1 MSAPVMT
8 APVMAGRGGALRA
21 FHDLG
26 HGGEDFLSAVLD
38 GLSRPQKRIPS
49 KFFYDAEGS
58 RLFDRICELEE
69 YYPTRTETALLA
81 RHAKEIADLV
91 GAEATLVEFGSGS
104 SRKTRHL
111 LDSLTSPAAYV
122 PIDISR
128 EHLLASAGDLAAV
141 YPALRV
147 IPVCADYSRV
157 LSLPPEAL
165 SEAPA
170 ERLLGFFP
178 GSTIGNFSPLEATG
192 FLGRAAGLL
201 GPSGAFLVGVDL
213 QKDAARLHAAY
224 NDSQGVTAAF
234 NLNLLARMK
243 RELHAEIDLG
253 SFAHEARYNV
263 SRACIE
269 MHLVSRRRQ
278 TLRIAG
284 QAFAFREGE
293 SIHTE
298 DSHKYTLEGFQALA
312 RAAGWRPVQA
322 WCDPERLFSLH
333 YLTAS

>member
-1 MSAPVMT
+1 MAASVTAAPAV
-8 APVMAGRGGALRA
+8 AGPDGALRA

-26 HGGEDFLSAVLD
+26 HDSEDFLGAVLD
-38 GLSRPQKRIPS
+38 GLSRPQKRIPA

-81 RHAKEIADLV
+81 RHAGEIADLV
-91 GAEATLVEFGSGS
+91 GAGATLVEFGSGS

-111 LDSLTSPAAYV
+111 LDGFEAPAAYV
-122 PIDISR
+122 PVDISR
-128 EHLLASAGDLAAV
+128 EHLLASAGDLAAA

-147 IPVCADYSRV
+147 VPVCADYGRV
-157 LSLPPEAL
+157 LSLP

-178 GSTIGNFSPLEATG
+178 GSTVGNFSLLEATG

-201 GPSGAFLVGVDL
+201 GPAGAFLVGVDL

-234 NLNLLARMK
+234 NLNLLARMR
-243 RELHAEIDLG
+243 RELEAEVDLDG
-253 SFAHEARYNV
+253 FAHEARYNV
-263 SRACIE
+263 ARACIE

-278 TLRIAG
+278 TLRIADRT
-284 QAFAFREGE
+284 FAFREGE
-293 SIHTE
+293 TIHTE

-312 RAAGWRPVQA
+312 RAAGWRPLRA

-333 YLTAS
+333 YLAAS

>member
-1 MSAPVMT
+1 MT
-8 APVMAGRGGALRA
+8 AVGGALRA

-26 HGGEDFLSAVLD
+26 HEGEDFLGAVLD
-38 GLSRPQKRIPS
+38 GLSRPQKRIPA

-58 RLFDRICELEE
+58 RLFDRICALEE

-81 RHAKEIADLV
+81 HHAAEIAELA
-91 GAEATLVEFGSGS
+91 GAQVTLVEFGSGS
-104 SRKTRHL
+104 SVKIRHL
-111 LDSLTSPAAYV
+111 LDGLEAPAAYV

-128 EHLLASAGDLAAV
+128 EHLLASAGDLAAA

-157 LSLPPEAL
+157 LSLPPETL

-201 GPSGAFLVGVDL
+201 GPTGAFLVGVDL

-224 NDSQGVTAAF
+224 NDSEGVTAAF
-234 NLNLLARMK
+234 NLNLLARIK
-243 RELHAEIDLG
+243 RELGAEIDLEG
-253 SFAHEARYNV
+253 FAHEARYSA

-278 TLRIAG
+278 TLRMSG
-284 QAFAFREGE
+284 QAFVFREGE

-298 DSHKYTLEGFQALA
+298 DSHKYTVEGFQALA
-312 RAAGWRPVQA
+312 RAAGWRPIRA

-333 YLTAS
+333 YLAAS